1 MVSTKDWLPLG
12 SVVHIDGYE
21 GFFFIIG
28 YMQMTE
34 SGVWDYAGRPYPMGF
49 MGEDKDICFNRED
62 IDGLYYVGY
71 QDVNSVQY
79 QNYLVSQ
86 EPLLAKLKQRV
97 AAGESVEAILAEQ
110 QAAGAASPVS
120 ENVA

>member
-28 YMQMTE
+28 FMQMTE
-34 SGVWDYAGRPYPMGF
+34 NGVWDYAGRPYPMGF
-49 MGEDKDICFNRED
+49 MGEEQDVCFNKDE

-71 QDVNSVQY
+71 QDVNAAQY
-79 QNYLVSQ
+79 QNYLRAQ
-86 EPLLAKLKQRV
+86 EPLLNELKAR
-97 AAGESVEAILAEQ
+97 AASGEAVEKILAEQ
-110 QAAGAASPVS
+110 QEQGNAAPAADS
-120 ENVA
+120 VA